1 MKEFSFYLFLLL
13 FIYVKLEELE
23 LLIKNEPDPVPE
35 DNIAIN
41 YVEIGDKN
49 FLLNPRSDKVVLF
62 KTSPTPAFRNLE
74 SNNNEE
80 IIEDYLD
87 LLKLNIK
94 PNSEEITLKIK
105 EKDINFATYTYESE
119 IDFGNIIGYIGIK
132 DKSEFTKKTDF
143 SDKHSYRKYFENKG
157 EKIDK
162 FEFGKEISQDDYDD
176 NSIDFDLVTIE
187 PSLKDGE
194 ELSLSLSHFTFKD
207 KDQIY
212 KKYQYQIE
220 DDNDNYIDTE
230 KKVFI
235 SLTITNYHIAPNDWI
250 KIIMEKGGI
259 TQYTTTE
266 VNYLNKVLKK
276 YKLEAVNYP
285 DNFNL
290 IFDSSSSIN
299 VKLIN
304 EKNELTFLGYD
315 KDDFDDGNDSIYLS
329 NTLLNY
335 AVNYNFGDEI
345 LSIIGDD
352 EKITDIESFVPVILF
367 IISCVIVV
375 IIIIGVIIIIRK
387 NKNNNIS
394 VDNQDNNPTSKN
406 SKVKELLDN

>member
-105 EKDINFATYTYESE
+105 EKDINFETYTYESE

-220 DDNDNYIDTE
+220 DDDDNYIDTE

-250 KIIMEKGGI
+250 KTIVEKGKLNI
-259 TQYTTTE
+259 EKTETVQYF
-266 VNYLNKVLKK
+266 NKQLTK
-276 YKLEAVNYP
+276 YSLTVTP
-285 DNFNL
+285 DSPNNFNL

-394 VDNQDNNPTSKN
+394 VDNQDNNNTGLVPN
-406 SKVKELLDN
+406 

>member
-1 MKEFSFYLFLLL
+1 MKEFSLNLFLLL

-105 EKDINFATYTYESE
+105 EKDINFETYTYESE

-220 DDNDNYIDTE
+220 DDDDNYIDTE

-250 KIIMEKGGI
+250 KTIVEKGKLNI
-259 TQYTTTE
+259 EKTETVQYF
-266 VNYLNKVLKK
+266 NKQLTK
-276 YKLEAVNYP
+276 YSLTVTP
-285 DNFNL
+285 DSPNNFNL

-335 AVNYNFGDEI
+335 TINYNFGDEI

-394 VDNQDNNPTSKN
+394 VDNQDNNNTGLVPN
-406 SKVKELLDN
+406 

>member
-1 MKEFSFYLFLLL
+1 MKEFSLYLFLLL

-62 KTSPTPAFRNLE
+62 KTSPTSAFRNLE

-220 DDNDNYIDTE
+220 DDDDNYIDTE

-250 KIIMEKGGI
+250 KTIVEKGKLNI
-259 TQYTTTE
+259 EKTETVQYF
-266 VNYLNKVLKK
+266 NKQLTK
-276 YKLEAVNYP
+276 YSLTVTP
-285 DNFNL
+285 DSPNNFNL

-315 KDDFDDGNDSIYLS
+315 NNNDDDGKDSIYLS

-394 VDNQDNNPTSKN
+394 VDNQDNNNTGLVPN
-406 SKVKELLDN
+406 

>member
-235 SLTITNYHIAPNDWI
+235 SLTITNFHIAPNDWI
-250 KIIMEKGGI
+250 KTIMEKGGI

-285 DNFNL
+285 NNFNL

-394 VDNQDNNPTSKN
+394 VDNQDNNNTGLVPN
-406 SKVKELLDN
+406 

>member
-285 DNFNL
+285 NNFNL

-394 VDNQDNNPTSKN
+394 VDNQDNNNTGLVPN
-406 SKVKELLDN
+406 

>member
-1 MKEFSFYLFLLL
+1 MKEFSLYLFLLL
-13 FIYVKLEELE
+13 FIYVKLDDFEKE
-23 LLIKNEPDPVPE
+23 IKNEPVPILE
-35 DNIAIN
+35 NNIAIN
-41 YVEIGDKN
+41 YVNIGDKN

-62 KTSPTPAFRNLE
+62 KTSSTPAFRNLE

-94 PNSEEITLKIK
+94 PNSEEITLNINN
-105 EKDINFATYTYESE
+105 KDISFATYTYESE
-119 IDFGNIIGYIGIK
+119 INFGNIKGYIGIK
-132 DKSEFTKKTDF
+132 DKSEFAKKTDF

-162 FEFGKEISQDDYDD
+162 FGFGKEISQDDYDD

-250 KIIMEKGGI
+250 KTIVEKGKLKI
-259 TQYTTTE
+259 EKTETLQYF
-266 VNYLNKVLKK
+266 NKQLTK
-276 YKLEAVNYP
+276 YSLTVTP
-285 DNFNL
+285 DSPNNFNL

-304 EKNELTFLGYD
+304 EKNVLTFLGYD

-335 AVNYNFGDEI
+335 SVNYNFGDEI

-394 VDNQDNNPTSKN
+394 VDNQDNNNTGLVPN
-406 SKVKELLDN
+406 

>member
-235 SLTITNYHIAPNDWI
+235 SLTITNFHIAPNDWI
-250 KIIMEKGGI
+250 KTIMEKGGI

-276 YKLEAVNYP
+276 YKLEAVYSQ

-394 VDNQDNNPTSKN
+394 VDNQDNNNTGLVPN
-406 SKVKELLDN
+406 

>member
-1 MKEFSFYLFLLL
+1 MKEFSLYLFLLL

-23 LLIKNEPDPVPE
+23 LLIENELDPEAEE
-35 DNIAIN
+35 DIVIN
-41 YVEIGDKN
+41 YVKIDNKK

-62 KTSPTPAFRNLE
+62 KTSSTPAFRNLE

-94 PNSEEITLKIK
+94 RDGDISLNIDG
-105 EKDINFATYTYESE
+105 KDFTFDKFTIENYDKKF
-119 IDFGNIIGYIGIK
+119 FGSDGYIGIK
-132 DKSEFTKKTDF
+132 ENSEFAKKKDF
-143 SDKHSYRKYFENKG
+143 SDKHSYRRCFKNK
-157 EKIDK
+157 EIKEDK
-162 FEFGKEISQDDYDD
+162 FGFGKEISQDDYDD
-176 NSIDFDLVTIE
+176 DSKDFDLVTIE

-220 DDNDNYIDTE
+220 DDNDNYFDSE

-235 SLTITNYHIAPNDWI
+235 SLTIANYHMAPNDWI
-250 KIIMEKGGI
+250 KTLLEKGGI
-259 TQYTTTE
+259 TQYKTVE
-266 VNYLNKVLKK
+266 KKVKFFNKKLTK
-276 YKLEAVNYP
+276 YKLEAVYSQ

-299 VKLIN
+299 VQLIN

-335 AVNYNFGDEI
+335 TINYNFGDEI

-394 VDNQDNNPTSKN
+394 VDNQDNNNTGLVPN
-406 SKVKELLDN
+406 

>member
-1 MKEFSFYLFLLL
+1 MKEFSLYLFLLL

-176 NSIDFDLVTIE
+176 DSIDFDLVTIE

-220 DDNDNYIDTE
+220 DDDDNYIDTE

-250 KIIMEKGGI
+250 KTIVEKGKLNI
-259 TQYTTTE
+259 EKTETVQYF
-266 VNYLNKVLKK
+266 NKQLTK
-276 YKLEAVNYP
+276 YSLTVTP
-285 DNFNL
+285 DSPNNFNL

-394 VDNQDNNPTSKN
+394 VDNQDNNNTGLVPN
-406 SKVKELLDN
+406 

>member
-1 MKEFSFYLFLLL
+1 MKEFSLNLFLLL

-105 EKDINFATYTYESE
+105 EKDINFETYTYESE

-176 NSIDFDLVTIE
+176 DSIDFNLVTIE

-220 DDNDNYIDTE
+220 DDDDNYIDTE

-250 KIIMEKGGI
+250 KTIVEKGKLNI
-259 TQYTTTE
+259 EKTETVQYF
-266 VNYLNKVLKK
+266 NKQLTK
-276 YKLEAVNYP
+276 YSLTVTP
-285 DNFNL
+285 DSPNNFNL

-335 AVNYNFGDEI
+335 TINYNFGDEI

-394 VDNQDNNPTSKN
+394 VDNQDNNNTGLVPN
-406 SKVKELLDN
+406 

>member
-220 DDNDNYIDTE
+220 DDDDNYIDTE

-235 SLTITNYHIAPNDWI
+235 SLTITNFHIAPNDWI
-250 KIIMEKGGI
+250 KTIMEKGGI

-276 YKLEAVNYP
+276 YKLEAVYSQ

-394 VDNQDNNPTSKN
+394 VDNQDNNNTGLVPN
-406 SKVKELLDN
+406 